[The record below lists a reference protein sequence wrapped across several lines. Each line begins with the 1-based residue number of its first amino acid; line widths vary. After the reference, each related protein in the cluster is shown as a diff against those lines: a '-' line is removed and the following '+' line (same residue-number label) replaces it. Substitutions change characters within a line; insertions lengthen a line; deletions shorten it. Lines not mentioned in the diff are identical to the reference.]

1 MLRQALRPAQLRC
14 LRAWPTSMPIARVG
28 LIRPYSDTIMSNS
41 LPKKNSDGQTKRDN
55 RSPQDPTQTLTQADS
70 ISSVIKQD
78 HREIERYY
86 DNLVNS
92 KDPDTQR
99 RYQNAFVWE
108 LTRHAIAEEL
118 VVYPSMETGVSNG
131 KEMADKD
138 RAEHQVTKEALYKFQ
153 KMSPGDKDFIP
164 TLESLMKDL
173 RMHIKEE
180 EEEDLVK
187 LEEAL
192 LPTRSRD
199 LAQQFETTKS
209 FTPTRSHPSAP
220 NRPPFESVVGLM
232 AAPLDKLRDIFR
244 AWPDEPSRKPPSGG
258 PAR

>member
-1 MLRQALRPAQLRC
+1 MLRQTLRPAQLRC
-14 LRAWPTSMPIARVG
+14 LRARPISRPVARVG
-28 LIRPYSDTIMSNS
+28 LVRPYSDTFTSNT
-41 LPKKNSDGQTKRDN
+41 KKDN
-55 RSPQDPTQTLTQADS
+55 RSSQDPAQTTQADS
-70 ISSVIKQD
+70 ISSVIKED

-86 DNLVNS
+86 DKIVKSN
-92 KDPDTQR
+92 DPDTQR

-118 VVYPSMETGVSNG
+118 VVYPMMETGVSNG
-131 KEMADKD
+131 KQIADKD

-153 KMSPGDKDFIP
+153 NLSPADKDFIP
-164 TLESLMKDL
+164 TLESLMVDL
-173 RMHIKEE
+173 KQHIKEE

-192 LPTRSRD
+192 LPRKSKD
-199 LAQQFETTKS
+199 LADQFEMTKS

-220 NRPPFESVVGLM
+220 NKPPFETAVSLM
-232 AAPLDKLRDIFR
+232 SAPLDKLRDIFR
-244 AWPDEPSRKPPSGG
+244 AWPNEPGRRPPSGG